1 MCIYSYTFRT
11 RNEPPSTTLG
21 TGASDFAFRGAILT
35 DDNIG
40 VMAEDAMRLAQGGT
54 SREFGSRKHYK
65 NYTQLEHKQIQRR

>member
-1 MCIYSYTFRT
+1 
-11 RNEPPSTTLG
+11 
-21 TGASDFAFRGAILT
+21 LT